1 MRKALLVG
9 TVALAAAGFALTGSP
24 AQATSVTFSL
34 TGGSLAVTEPSAAA
48 ALTGGGIGSIAGTAL
63 TGALGSTTVNDTR
76 GGITGWTST
85 IAQTTALSNG
95 TGPGTTTIPV
105 GNTKAWVSG
114 AIVPTGTAVVTS
126 GTYVSQ
132 ATGLALS
139 GTAQNFVTATAVVGV
154 NSATFNPQIAVTVPS
169 DATVGNYSGVI
180 TQTVS

>member
-9 TVALAAAGFALTGSP
+9 TVALAAAGLGLTSSP

-34 TGGSLAVTEPSAAA
+34 TGGSLAVTQPSATAT
-48 ALTGGGIGSIAGTAL
+48 LTGGGIGAIAGTAL
-63 TGALGSTTVNDTR
+63 TGALGTTTVNDTR

-95 TGPGTTTIPV
+95 TGAGTTTIPV
-105 GNTKAWVSG
+105 GNTKAWVAG
-114 AIVPTGTAVVTS
+114 AIVPTGVAVVTS
-126 GTYVSQ
+126 GTYVDQ
-132 ATGLALS
+132 TTGLALT

-154 NSATFNPQIAVTVPS
+154 NSASFDPQIAVTVPS
-169 DATVGNYSGVI
+169 NATAGTYSGVI